1 MQLRVPVGLTRT
13 QLRRGGSAKTMSEAL
28 VVAIPSKGRI
38 MDESVQV
45 FAKAGL
51 TVRKTGHE
59 RGYRG
64 TIQELSGIAVAF
76 LSSSEIARELG
87 AGNVHVG
94 ITGLDLVHENV
105 PAWESRVEVLQTLG
119 FGKADVVIAVP
130 QSWIDVTSVTDL
142 ESVAMAFRRVHG
154 RRPRVA
160 TKFINLTRNF
170 LAANGVTSYLVVESL
185 GATEGTPAAGTAE
198 LIVDITETGNTLK
211 ANHLKVLTDD
221 IILKSEAVLVR
232 SKTAPWPKATLAKL
246 TELRVRLHATN
257 TA

>member
-1 MQLRVPVGLTRT
+1 
-13 QLRRGGSAKTMSEAL
+13 MSENL
-28 VVAIPSKGRI
+28 IVAIPSKGRI
-38 MDESVQV
+38 MDDSVQV

-51 TVRKTGHE
+51 TVKKTGHE

-64 TIQELSGIAVAF
+64 IIEEVSGIAVAF

-87 AGNVHVG
+87 AGNAHIG

-105 PAWESRVEVLQTLG
+105 PAWETRVEVLHSLG

-130 QSWIDVTSVTDL
+130 QSWVDVSSVADL
-142 ESVAMAFRRVHG
+142 ESVALAFRRQHG

-160 TKFINLTRNF
+160 TKFINLTRAF
-170 LAANGVTSYLVVESL
+170 LAAHGVTSYLVVESL

-198 LIVDITETGNTLK
+198 LIVDITETGNTLR
-211 ANHLKVLTDD
+211 ANHLKVLDDD

-232 SKTAPWPKATLAKL
+232 SKTAAWPMATLATL
-246 TELRVRLHATN
+246 TALRARLDAPQK
-257 TA
+257 A